1 MGKKAIRGKTTCLI
15 SIIIKSWWIIRHET
29 FFSLFGHYFLPGG
42 FVGARSPLCFV
53 GKPLDFGIPEFVGGG
68 ILPVLL
74 P

>member
-1 MGKKAIRGKTTCLI
+1 MDNKRLD
-15 SIIIKSWWIIRHET
+15 
-29 FFSLFGHYFLPGG
+29 FFSLFGDDSLPGG
-42 FVGARSPLCFV
+42 FVVELGVGARSPLCFV